1 MGGIWWA
8 IFFFFFGDTTGFWAY
23 IGGGLFN
30 VGRVHYH
37 LGLYLIQ
44 TKSLEYLFHES
55 EVRQWLH
62 RWPNREKGWKAQ
74 S

>member
-1 MGGIWWA
+1 MGYL
-8 IFFFFFGDTTGFWAY
+8 FFFFFGDTRGFWAY
-23 IGGGLFN
+23 IGGFIPFVN

-55 EVRQWLH
+55 EVRQ
-62 RWPNREKGWKAQ
+62 
-74 S
+74 